1 MLGQIP
7 AAEIMKSM
15 IPITRFNRGEASRI
29 FDEVASSGTKIVVKN
44 NRPACVLMS
53 PEQYTELME
62 LKERARKQ
70 EQEIKRLSELSETQR
85 KFIELAEAAKSG
97 DLTKEHRSQLQRAI
111 DLLKSCLNNWEID
124 STIRNLIDAS
134 KAVVSGL
141 GSPTFEALK
150 SDHAFRNT
158 KGASNYIGKQLDRLV
173 EESRS
178 LVCVDG
184 K

>member
-1 MLGQIP
+1 MGTREKQVEKTLDESKQLRELKE
-7 AAEIMKSM
+7 AAEL
-15 IPITRFNRGEASRI
+15 RER
-29 FDEVASSGTKIVVKN
+29 KN
-44 NRPACVLMS
+44 
-53 PEQYTELME
+53 YTELME

-97 DLTKEHRSQLQRAI
+97 DLTKERRSQLQRAI